1 MKTCLHTLDNTPQ
14 HKNLKKKSEE
24 SPDSKSKSKTC
35 WDSEFM
41 SDVF

>member
-1 MKTCLHTLDNTPQ
+1 MSSCFRSHSSTQKFEE
-14 HKNLKKKSEE
+14 KSDV
-24 SPDSKSKSKTC
+24 SSDSKPKSKTC